1 MESIDTLL
9 TRTADGLQDTSE
21 VGTKQQKR
29 KRKKNR
35 GDKQEDL
42 LRIQDLRGEKSTKN
56 VI

>member
-35 GDKQEDL
+35 GDKQDDL

>member
-1 MESIDTLL
+1 MDCKTLPKL
-9 TRTADGLQDTSE
+9 AQNNKKEKG
-21 VGTKQQKR
+21 
-29 KRKKNR
+29 KKNR

>member
-29 KRKKNR
+29 KRKKTEGIN
-35 GDKQEDL
+35 K
-42 LRIQDLRGEKSTKN
+42 RIFCASRICEVKRAQKM
-56 VI
+56 